1 MSRIL
6 TIRLTDGLYA
16 WLKETSRRTG
26 MPVSRLIREH
36 LEDAKA
42 RSGKQRFMRHVGAMT
57 GLPAD
62 LSSRKG
68 YSLR

>member
-1 MSRIL
+1 MNYKL
-6 TIRLTDGLYA
+6 TVRLTDELRQ
-16 WLKETSRRTG
+16 WLRDISRSTG
-26 MPVSRLIREH
+26 MSVSRLIREH

-42 RSGKQRFMRHVGAMT
+42 RSGKQRFMRHVGAMS

-68 YSLR
+68 FSRR

>member
-1 MSRIL
+1 MNYKL
-6 TIRLTDGLYA
+6 TVRLTHELRQ
-16 WLKETSRRTG
+16 WLRDISRSTG
-26 MPVSRLIREH
+26 VPISRLIRQH

-42 RSGKQRFMRHVGAMT
+42 RSGRQRFMRHVGAMS

-68 YSLR
+68 FSRR

>member
-1 MSRIL
+1 MNYKL
-6 TIRLTDGLYA
+6 TVRLTDELRQ
-16 WLKETSRRTG
+16 WLRDISRSTG
-26 MPVSRLIREH
+26 VPVSRLIREH

-42 RSGKQRFMRHVGAMT
+42 RSGKQRFMRHVGAMS

-68 YSLR
+68 FSRR

>member
-1 MSRIL
+1 MNYKL
-6 TIRLTDGLYA
+6 TVRLTDELRQ
-16 WLKETSRRTG
+16 WLRDISRSTG
-26 MPVSRLIREH
+26 VPISRLIRQH

-42 RSGKQRFMRHVGAMT
+42 RSGKQRFMRHVGAMS

-68 YSLR
+68 FSRR